1 MNKTEQKLR
10 TIAFLFA
17 LALCQGALAVEASAG
32 VKVTQI
38 MKTTQSWDG
47 KPLAYPA
54 GQAEVTGQI
63 VEFAPGAETAW
74 HEHPVP
80 SFALI
85 LEGTLEVTIADGAKK
100 VLQAGDPVAETVNTL
115 HMGRNVGKPPVRLV
129 VFYTGAAGQ
138 ALTVKKP
145 VQAEKP

>member
-1 MNKTEQKLR
+1 MSMKKL
-10 TIAFLFA
+10 AGAA
-17 LALCQGALAVEASAG
+17 LACCAALSCGSALAVEASAG

-54 GQAEVTGQI
+54 GQAEVTGQV

-85 LEGTLEVTIADGAKK
+85 LEGTLEVTLEDGTKK
-100 VLQAGDPVAETVNTL
+100 LLQQGDAVAETVNTL
-115 HMGRNVGKPPVRLV
+115 HKGRNPGKTPVRLV
-129 VFYTGAAGQ
+129 VFYTGAVGQ
-138 ALTVKKP
+138 PLTVKK
-145 VQAEKP
+145 AAR